1 MLQSDYTKAEEMK
14 YICNSVK
21 LQIKSFSHPT
31 WYWPNKWML
40 KGKEVYFWT
49 LVKKYQVFSTYT
61 RGFVFLII
69 KNWPQRKKKFTKKAT
84 PNIFFFPSTDHKFF
98 NEGVFQRKP
107 VFCTEEK
114 RKVSNSPVVPCPL
127 PHPSVTRL
135 VSGTSLGNQ
144 TSCIWGTLWSFISDS
159 ISSLWRFTSK
169 TILSLR
175 RDLLTSTG

>member
-1 MLQSDYTKAEEMK
+1 MNAQRQRS
-14 YICNSVK
+14 
-21 LQIKSFSHPT
+21 
-31 WYWPNKWML
+31 
-40 KGKEVYFWT
+40 
-49 LVKKYQVFSTYT
+49 
-61 RGFVFLII
+61 VFLNSCQEISSFFNI
-69 KNWPQRKKKFTKKAT
+69 HKGICFSYHQKLTSEKKEIHKKAT
-84 PNIFFFPSTDHKFF
+84 PNIYFFPSTDHKFF
-98 NEGVFQRKP
+98 NEGIFQRKP

-159 ISSLWRFTSK
+159 ISSLWCFTSK